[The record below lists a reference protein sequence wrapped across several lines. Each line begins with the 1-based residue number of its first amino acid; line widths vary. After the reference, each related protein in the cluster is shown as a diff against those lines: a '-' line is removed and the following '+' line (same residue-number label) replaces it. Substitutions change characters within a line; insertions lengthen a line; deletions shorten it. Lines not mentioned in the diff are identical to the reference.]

1 MEHPFTSNYNQA
13 PGAFGNISR
22 QENYEFTKQKSYLEW
37 NHTNVKNPIDY
48 KLYDRVDK
56 YDITKEN

>member
-1 MEHPFTSNYNQA
+1 MDHPLTCNLNQA
-13 PGAFGNISR
+13 PGAFGNNNR
-22 QENYEFTKQKSYLEW
+22 QENYEYVKQKSYLEW
-37 NHTNVKNPIDY
+37 NAPNTPYHINY